1 MGNGIRVKKKHLF
14 YNLNRKRTKSHK
26 KLEKAFEWYITVM
39 KKKDKPGFEK
49 WKEKT
54 LIKVKARFKKYWI
67 TPEMLRQYLI
77 KKGLENLYVEF

>member
-1 MGNGIRVKKKHLF
+1 
-14 YNLNRKRTKSHK
+14 
-26 KLEKAFEWYITVM
+26 M